1 MLHLLHLLAVAPS
14 GFALSLSLHM
24 NTQDLQDIVLRNTAD
39 LSEIR
44 QQLADIKSKEARV
57 ERALQDLRQ
66 RLHLFLDRFDRDQYK
81 ATDQRLLAT
90 ALANEILIFDRL
102 GYDLTSSGS
111 DFVLGVG
118 ALLEGRNRVALDHF
132 ERFLQ
137 SADPLDRNFRNAC
150 YLAGM
155 ITYNRREF
163 QRSAEFFA
171 QAFDRSPEDNRDW
184 QARIYVGELA
194 CFMRR
199 SAQDIERLFS
209 SVEEALSGPDDPVQA
224 TNRSFLRATLYL
236 KWGNCYVS
244 TFLPPRE
251 VNPLVNNQIAIQYFK
266 KARRSCPV
274 SLSPDSLLPAV
285 IDYSLAQALL
295 LANSVDMD
303 LDKTPSELLKD
314 VFDRL
319 RRIVLS
325 KREEIILAQCYL
337 MLGTC
342 VAYSTYLSKDMG
354 EIYLEYARH
363 QTLIVPSDVCFYSG
377 VTKELLSR
385 NDFVRQ
391 IDHYASE
398 LERQSTRR

>member
-1 MLHLLHLLAVAPS
+1 
-14 GFALSLSLHM
+14 M
-24 NTQDLQDIVLRNTAD
+24 NNEELQTLVLRNMAAI
-39 LSEIR
+39 SEMR
-44 QQLADIKSKEARV
+44 QQLTDISSKELRV
-57 ERALQDLRQ
+57 ERAIQDLRQ
-66 RLHLFLDRFDRDQYK
+66 RLRLFLDRFDRDQYK
-81 ATDQRLLAT
+81 ATDQRLLAA
-90 ALANEILIFDRL
+90 ALANELLIFDRL
-102 GYDLTSSGS
+102 GYDLSSSGS
-111 DFVLGVG
+111 AFLLAVG
-118 ALLEGRNRVALDHF
+118 ALLDGRNRVALDHL

-137 SADPLDRNFRNAC
+137 SADPADPNFRNAS

-163 QRSAEFFA
+163 QRSADFFA
-171 QAFDRSPEDNRDW
+171 VAYERSPVDQRDW

-194 CFMRR
+194 YFMRKP
-199 SAQDIERLFS
+199 AQEIERIFL
-209 SVEEALSGPDDPVQA
+209 SVEEALSGPEDPEQA
-224 TNRSFLRATLYL
+224 TIRSFLRATLYL

-251 VNPLVNNQIAIQYFK
+251 ANAMVNNQAAIQYFK
-266 KARRSCPV
+266 KARRSCPT
-274 SLSPDSLLPAV
+274 SISPDSLLPAV

-295 LANSVDMD
+295 LANAVDMD
-303 LDKTPSELLKD
+303 LDKTPSELFKD

-342 VAYSTYLSKDMG
+342 VVFSSYLSNDIG

-385 NDFVRQ
+385 TDFVKQ
-391 IDHYASE
+391 IDFYANE
-398 LERQSTRR
+398 LDRQVARR